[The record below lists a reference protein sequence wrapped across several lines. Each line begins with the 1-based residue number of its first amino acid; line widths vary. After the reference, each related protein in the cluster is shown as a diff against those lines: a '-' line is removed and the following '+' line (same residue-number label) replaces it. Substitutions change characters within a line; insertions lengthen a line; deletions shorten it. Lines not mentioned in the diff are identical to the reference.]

1 MPLQTAQYAVGTA
14 AVEIMSPKT
23 NPVQMILHNA
33 NKQSNRFIWFGGSAD
48 VTTSTG
54 AHIDNSDT
62 YQLVLQPGNS
72 LWAIS
77 DGSDRDLHVI
87 TQVI

>member
-1 MPLQTAQYAVGTA
+1 MPLQTAQYSVGTA

-23 NPVQMILHNA
+23 NPVQIILHNA
-33 NKQSNRFIWFGGSAD
+33 NKSSNTFIWFGGSAD

-54 AHIDNSDT
+54 SHLVNSDT

-77 DGSDRDLHVI
+77 DGSNRALHVI
-87 TQVI
+87 TQVL